1 MVRMPAAAR
10 FPGFGE
16 QQREPR
22 LLPESGERR
31 ARVFGSNGGVSTLTV
46 TLVEDDPP
54 IREEFAR
61 MIAEDPGLRLVEAV
75 GSCAEAR
82 RSFALA
88 QPDVALIDLGLPDG
102 DGTALIAELAR
113 RSQHTSILVVT
124 VFGDE
129 AHVVRAL
136 QAGAHGYLLKDTPTA
151 EFGRAIRS
159 VSEGASP
166 LSPQVARYLLR
177 RFAKP
182 APGAPD
188 ELTEALTPREQDVL
202 KAISQGYSVP
212 EAARRLQ
219 VAPSTVAAHIKSI
232 YSKLA
237 VHSRIEAVNQARARG
252 LIE

>member
-1 MVRMPAAAR
+1 M
-10 FPGFGE
+10 
-16 QQREPR
+16 
-22 LLPESGERR
+22 
-31 ARVFGSNGGVSTLTV
+31 STLTV
-46 TLVEDDPP
+46 TLVEDDAP

-61 MIAEDPGLRLVEAV
+61 MIAADPGLHLLQAA

-88 QPDVALIDLGLPDG
+88 PPDVALIDLGLPDG

-113 RSQHTSILVVT
+113 RSRSTSILVVT

-151 EFGRAIRS
+151 EFGRAIRA
-159 VSEGASP
+159 VADGASP

-177 RFAKP
+177 RFARP
-182 APGAPD
+182 EPGDAQ
-188 ELTEALTPREQDVL
+188 ELSEPLTPREQDVL
-202 KAISQGYSVP
+202 KAISQGFSVP

-232 YSKLA
+232 YGKLA
-237 VHSRIEAVNQARARG
+237 VHSRVQAVNLARARG
-252 LIE
+252 LI

>member
-1 MVRMPAAAR
+1 M
-10 FPGFGE
+10 
-16 QQREPR
+16 
-22 LLPESGERR
+22 
-31 ARVFGSNGGVSTLTV
+31 STLAV

-61 MIAEDPGLRLVEAV
+61 MIAADAGLRLVEAV

-82 RSFALA
+82 RSFAFA
-88 QPDVALIDLGLPDG
+88 QPDVALVDLGLPDG
-102 DGTALIAELAR
+102 DGTELIAELAR
-113 RSQHTSILVVT
+113 RSRHTSILVVT

-151 EFGRAIRS
+151 EFGRAIRA
-159 VSEGASP
+159 VAEGASP

-177 RFAKP
+177 HFTRPTAD
-182 APGAPD
+182 ARQ
-188 ELTEALTPREQDVL
+188 ELNEPLTPREQDVL
-202 KAISQGYSVP
+202 KAISQGFSVP

-232 YSKLA
+232 YGKLA
-237 VHSRIEAVNQARARG
+237 VHSRVQAVNLARARG
-252 LIE
+252 LI